1 MPLRYNRKIK
11 TLLFAGDLFLI
22 SISIYISFLIRLQN
36 MDTLPKHAFAALIAI
51 SSYIVVFY
59 VFDLYNLTYK
69 FKSAVFLARFILA
82 LIACTL
88 SLAIIFYLLPGW
100 KLGRG
105 FLIIISFFVFLL
117 VFLWRLVFYAFIG
130 PPKSANRI
138 IIVGSGVSGETIY
151 DVIRTKSNFFR
162 IVGFLD
168 DKPELHNTKIRSHKV
183 LGNSSL
189 LSIMINNNEIDTAVI
204 AIKHEK
210 NRDLLRQIVYAKMKG
225 LDIYD
230 MPRLYEELTGKLPI
244 NHMDDAWMS
253 YTTFKGIRKDLYTL
267 HIKRIADI
275 MLSLT
280 GLTLLSPLML
290 LTAFAIKLDSR
301 GPVFY
306 RQKRVGQ
313 NDSIFEL
320 LKFRSMSMDA
330 ESAGAVWA
338 QVDDPRVTRVGRII
352 RKTRIDEIPQMWN
365 VLKGEMSFIGPR
377 PERPEFVAE
386 LAKEI
391 PFYSFRHS
399 VKSGITGWAQIKYR
413 YGASQEDSFEKLQ
426 YDLYYIKNLSIFL
439 DVQILLQ
446 TIKVVLFGQG
456 AR

>member
-22 SISIYISFLIRLQN
+22 SISIYISFIIRLQN
-36 MDTLPKHAFAALIAI
+36 MDSLPKHAFAALIAV

-59 VFDLYNLTYK
+59 VFDLYDLTYK
-69 FKSAVFLARFILA
+69 FKRAVFLARFILA
-82 LIACTL
+82 LIAGTL
-88 SLAIIFYLLPGW
+88 SLSTIFYLLPGW

-105 FLIIISFFVFLL
+105 FLVIISFFVFLL

-138 IIVGSGVSGETIY
+138 IIVGSGVSGEAIY

-168 DKPELHNTKIRSHKV
+168 DKPELHNTKIRSHEV
-183 LGNSSL
+183 LGDSSL
-189 LSIMINNNEIDTAVI
+189 LSIMTNNNEIDTAVI

-244 NHMDDAWMS
+244 NHMGDAWMS

-352 RKTRIDEIPQMWN
+352 RKTRIDEVPQMWN

>member
-36 MDTLPKHAFAALIAI
+36 IDTLPKHAFAALIAI
-51 SSYIVVFY
+51 SSYIIVFY

-82 LIACTL
+82 LIAGTL

-105 FLIIISFFVFLL
+105 FLLIISFFVFLL
-117 VFLWRLVFYAFIG
+117 VFLWRLVFYAFIS

-138 IIVGSGVSGETIY
+138 IIVGSGVSGEAIY

-183 LGNSSL
+183 LGSSSL
-189 LSIMINNNEIDTAVI
+189 LSIMTNNNEIDTAVI

-290 LTAFAIKLDSR
+290 ITAFAIKLDSR

-352 RKTRIDEIPQMWN
+352 RKTRIDEVPQMWN